1 MLLGFHKYSL
11 YRPHKLSWTLSQ
23 ILLIYYPTWVF
34 TKIPIILL
42 PKLGH
47 KIVLS
52 PQKSPNTFTLWEKS
66 KKAQQNSL
74 IKPVATR
81 HLLKARYYTAPLN
94 PVATRHL
101 LKSCCYMTPLKARCY
116 MAIFL
121 QKFTKPKYYFGNI
134 LQNLNTN
141 LTTIL

>member
-81 HLLKARYYTAPLN
+81 HLLKACCYTAPLK
-94 PVATRHL
+94 PTH
-101 LKSCCYMTPLKARCY
+101 CY
-116 MAIFL
+116 MAPIKSQL
-121 QKFTKPKYYFGNI
+121 LHGISKSPLLHGTPKASPLLHDTSKSLLLHG
-134 LQNLNTN
+134 TS
-141 LTTIL
+141 